1 MYKSLFVHAN
11 ALTLRGFFRVCS
23 TLISQDMVGNM
34 LGVVRGKGKR
44 DSDGQRNFMFTPL
57 AHDCRKDMKKTE
69 GRKHYT
75 HTLIQLKTLGRVEK
89 CEREERSFLRGK

>member
-11 ALTLRGFFRVCS
+11 ALTCTLRVFFRVCS
-23 TLISQDMVGNM
+23 TLISQDMIGNM

-75 HTLIQLKTLGRVEK
+75 HTVENAWQ
-89 CEREERSFLRGK
+89 G